1 MREAGG
7 RGEGDEKAFLQ
18 RQSPLSGADTPLRRR
33 PRWETLQKVLKV
45 LERHRGRRRRHRRR
59 LQLYEKWQP
68 LSQATSVIASP
79 RRPA

>member
-7 RGEGDEKAFLQ
+7 PGGEEKAFLQ

-33 PRWETLQKVLKV
+33 PRSETLQKVLKV
-45 LERHRGRRRRHRRR
+45 LERRRGRRRHRLR

>member
-1 MREAGG
+1 MREGGREWGGEGG
-7 RGEGDEKAFLQ
+7 RGAEKAFLQ
-18 RQSPLSGADTPLRRR
+18 RQSPLSGADTALRRR
-33 PRWETLQKVLKV
+33 PRSETLQKVLKV
-45 LERHRGRRRRHRRR
+45 LERHRRRRR

>member
-1 MREAGG
+1 MRGGGAG
-7 RGEGDEKAFLQ
+7 RGRKVLPAA
-18 RQSPLSGADTPLRRR
+18 QSPLSGADTPLRLR
-33 PRWETLQKVLKV
+33 PRSETLQKVLEV
-45 LERHRGRRRRHRRR
+45 LERHRHRRR